1 MQDHDSQRHEM
12 FEKQVRL
19 ESDLSD
25 RARQCELLQI
35 ENQSLLKGIRD
46 RDSYQQQRDKEQP

>member
-1 MQDHDSQRHEM
+1 M